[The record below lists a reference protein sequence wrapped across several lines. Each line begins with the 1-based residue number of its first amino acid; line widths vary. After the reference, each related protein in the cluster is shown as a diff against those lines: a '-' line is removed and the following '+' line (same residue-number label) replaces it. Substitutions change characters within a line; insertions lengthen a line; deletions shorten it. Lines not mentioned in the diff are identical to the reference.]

1 MTTKPKSKTLYAFTF
16 VGGGYNQVYAYTKR
30 EAIKKAKQEFNS
42 STLTV
47 DESSF
52 RRIPAKEVN
61 SYYSGISRLF
71 D

>member
-1 MTTKPKSKTLYAFTF
+1 MTTKPKNLYAFTF
-16 VGGGYNQVYAYTKR
+16 VGGGYNQVYAHSKR
-30 EAIKKAKQEFNS
+30 EAINQAKQDFNS

-52 RRIPAKEVN
+52 RRIPAKEVH
-61 SYYSGISRLF
+61 SYYREISRLF